1 MASMS
6 AMGSPSVAR
15 QMGSGRRLSTMTVP
29 KMKPMS
35 PATAAGMSDHHGS
48 KPRESKA
55 EFTPIAVVFG
65 LVVVALSIGAH
76 TAKQQLVHSPSV
88 WVSKKKRE
96 SIPEVEMPDQVVG
109 EAGRFVNKSF
119 LRKVAH
125 IQDLDAARSGT
136 SDPFYTPRATESLKS
151 VGVNPRG
158 H

>member
-1 MASMS
+1 APHWFLKKPVVIIF
-6 AMGSPSVAR
+6 GHDFDVSVLLEIGCSSNEIGTTTLDNDGP
-15 QMGSGRRLSTMTVP
+15 QVP
-29 KMKPMS
+29 KM
-35 PATAAGMSDHHGS
+35 
-48 KPRESKA
+48 
-55 EFTPIAVVFG
+55 FG
-65 LVVVALSIGAH
+65 LVVVALSIGGH

-96 SIPEVEMPDQVVG
+96 SIRVVEMPDQVAG
-109 EAGRFVNKSF
+109 EAGRFVDKSF

-136 SDPFYTPRATESLKS
+136 SDPIRPVPFNTPRATESLKS